1 MKNTSKPL
9 IWFVASFIVFHLI
22 LFIMWGEHQ
31 EYWYLYTGI
40 MLIAGISYV
49 FYQRDITSK
58 RLLTSIGVG
67 VITGVVLVII
77 QLIFSLISSQITYT
91 ELIKELSRTGVY
103 FKWQML
109 ITILFVIP
117 CHELYMRA
125 VLQKE
130 LNKFRLPRWLT
141 ILIPALCSSS
151 LFIYLDKW
159 WIVIFIFIAQV
170 ILSLSY
176 QYTRR
181 IVTSSLGQIVAI
193 ILLLIFHG

>member
-67 VITGVVLVII
+67 VITGVVLVMI

-109 ITILFVIP
+109 VTILFVIP

-130 LNKFRLPRWLT
+130 LNKFRLSRWLT

>member
-67 VITGVVLVII
+67 VITGIVLVII

-109 ITILFVIP
+109 VTILFVIP